1 MVEQAAL
8 SHGQSFQAGSVELR
22 FLADTPT
29 APVVR
34 IVSTSGVSIPRPPP
48 LPSTPSAAAPGYCKS
63 HPRTAARFHCPKCRL
78 SFCEICVN
86 TRQTGGITAKYCRS
100 CGTACTPLKVRLA
113 ARAAARA
120 TFASELAN
128 AFYYPLKR
136 DGLTLLATG
145 TIFLTLLNGALYLCQ
160 FAPIYGWVA
169 SGILGIYGI
178 GYFSSALRRIVTSSA
193 TGEEAMPD
201 WPDVTDFSGDI
212 LGPFLQLVGTLII
225 SFLPA
230 IVVRLFVPKE
240 FAHVDEARLAAEV
253 FGYAYFP
260 MAFLA
265 LSMLDSI
272 GAVNPVLVVV
282 AISKMPGKYLVTILV
297 FAAVMVVRA
306 TSRTYLPRFLPIP
319 FVPGVL
325 SSFVGLYL
333 LTVLARILGLL
344 YRDNKAKL
352 GWFNH

>member
-1 MVEQAAL
+1 MSRLVINPGSPDAWEIELKPGPNSLGRNEENDIALDHDSISSSHCEIIVSEDAALLKDLGSTNGTFVGGQLVEQAAL

-230 IVVRLFVPKE
+230 
-240 FAHVDEARLAAEV
+240 
-253 FGYAYFP
+253 
-260 MAFLA
+260 
-265 LSMLDSI
+265 SW
-272 GAVNPVLVVV
+272 
-282 AISKMPGKYLVTILV
+282 ISRCLKI
-297 FAAVMVVRA
+297 
-306 TSRTYLPRFLPIP
+306 
-319 FVPGVL
+319 
-325 SSFVGLYL
+325 
-333 LTVLARILGLL
+333 
-344 YRDNKAKL
+344 
-352 GWFNH
+352 